1 MKGDGWVLRNLAQY
15 GNSIVPDALIKTMN
29 NDINLTERLIEYAYG
44 QPVKIHNSK
53 SGYIVEEVGR
63 R

>member
-15 GNSIVPDALIKTMN
+15 GNSIVPDALIQTLN
-29 NDINLTERLIEYAYG
+29 NNINLTERLIEYAYG
-44 QPVKIHNSK
+44 QPVKIHNSR

>member
-15 GNSIVPDALIKTMN
+15 GNSIVPDALIKTLN
-29 NDINLTERLIEYAYG
+29 NDINLTERLIEYAYEK
-44 QPVKIHNSK
+44 PVKMYHSK